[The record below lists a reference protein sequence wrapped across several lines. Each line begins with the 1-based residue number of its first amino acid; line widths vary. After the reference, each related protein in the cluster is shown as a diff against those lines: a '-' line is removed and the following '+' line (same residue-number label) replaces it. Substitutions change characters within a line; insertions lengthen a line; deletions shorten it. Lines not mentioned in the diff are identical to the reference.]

1 LEGNGCCCCTEDL
14 GTETDTSNE
23 MCSQRSDDSDI
34 MQSQDSSVALQMIQE
49 MTIADGKTVGENSM
63 TKSPEIRNINNS
75 ACHDVPTDSDTCWKR
90 TNGSL
95 HYGRTHKGLAGSLDK
110 MKQSNTKKFGMA
122 VKQVH
127 FAPTAQDP
135 PLKSTAH
142 AEHLMEVSHVMESQT
157 DTQSTYFSN
166 HTNLQATYSTHTQ
179 NISHTPLYTKHT
191 DESSNQQ
198 IQIQSNAKS
207 TADPQHSGIQLNAHS
222 KLNSQQ
228 SIQSRT
234 LMNESTNEISSIPN
248 CSSSLKKRTCDLPHP
263 TGTKQKQITDS
274 SGSSGENVI
283 QKVQSNMRPPDK
295 TCSLPS
301 ENPLKMSSITEG
313 HGDRNGKQMESSRP
327 TENPAEI
334 IVSKQ
339 NNKTGTEKSQSS
351 VDSKTR
357 NKADSRTTVMS
368 SNRIQTVQN
377 LSKSSVTST
386 NAKLMENFQSLSIL
400 QDSTAESQYSDQ
412 FGLTLSMMTQ
422 PKEGSFIFGI
432 KKIWLHSASEYVPNH
447 ELPEDFWI
455 NKTTPFPKDLLQALD
470 NY

>member
-49 MTIADGKTVGENSM
+49 MTIADGKPVGENSM
-63 TKSPEIRNINNS
+63 KKSQEICNINNL
-75 ACHDVPTDSDTCWKR
+75 ARYDVPTDSDTCWKR

-110 MKQSNTKKFGMA
+110 MKQSNTKKYGIA

-135 PLKSTAH
+135 PLQSTVP
-142 AEHLMEVSHVMESQT
+142 AEHLMEVSRVVESQT

-166 HTNLQATYSTHTQ
+166 HTNLQAIYSTQTQ
-179 NISHTPLYTKHT
+179 NLSHTPVYTKLT
-191 DESSNQQ
+191 DDQQ
-198 IQIQSNAKS
+198 IQMQSNAKS
-207 TADPQHSGIQLNAHS
+207 TADPQQSEIQLNVRS

-228 SIQSRT
+228 NIQSRT

-248 CSSSLKKRTCDLPHP
+248 CSSSMKKRTCDLPHL
-263 TGTKQKQITDS
+263 TGTRQKQFTDS

-283 QKVQSNMRPPDK
+283 RKVQSGMGPPDE

-301 ENPLKMSSITEG
+301 ENPLKMSSTTER
-313 HGDRNGKQMESSRP
+313 HDDRNGKQMESSRP

-368 SNRIQTVQN
+368 RNRIQTVQN

-386 NAKLMENFQSLSIL
+386 NTQQTENFQSLSLL

-422 PKEGSFIFGI
+422 PEEGSFIFGI
-432 KKIWLHSASEYVPNH
+432 KKIWLHSASEYVPNC